1 MRSVAFRVCRL
12 QVLRTRALAPR
23 RQGYSY
29 DYCGSAL
36 APRRQGYNND
46 KYCALARL
54 PPDGRAAPRR
64 QSYNYEYC
72 ALARLPPDGRATIK
86 TNAAHARLP
95 PDDRAAPRRPGL
107 LHCAHTKGPCI
118 RLSYHQIYGE
128 TRCKLKVGIREWLLM
143 EFSCQGFLP
152 RVTEQGTED
161 REDDAPTL
169 SGAIHA
175 IIARAPPRA
184 SLERLARCKNG
195 RSHVC
200 LILWRNCSQGDKI
213 WTCSPCVAAT
223 IRDTRTA
230 MQTA

>member
-23 RQGYSY
+23 RQGYNY

-72 ALARLPPDGRATIK
+72 ALARLPPDDRATIK
-86 TNAAHARLP
+86 TNTAHARLP

-107 LHCAHTKGPCI
+107 LHCTHAKRECI
-118 RLSYHQIYGE
+118 RVSYHQIYGG
-128 TRCKLKVGIREWLLM
+128 TRCKLEDEYAEKLASRAQATGADMSPWACTLGKSYSCDQYLGPPTREFGA
-143 EFSCQGFLP
+143 FSP
-152 RVTEQGTED
+152 SSNRPV
-161 REDDAPTL
+161 A
-169 SGAIHA
+169 
-175 IIARAPPRA
+175 
-184 SLERLARCKNG
+184 
-195 RSHVC
+195 
-200 LILWRNCSQGDKI
+200 
-213 WTCSPCVAAT
+213 CVV
-223 IRDTRTA
+223 
-230 MQTA
+230 